1 MRRSSICK
9 VLVTLLVLG
18 SLSSIP
24 IEGSQLSNDINTTSA
39 VDGNNTTALGWV
51 SPFGGPLRDYIVD
64 SLVYENGTT
73 VSAGWFQGYLR
84 FPSSIDS
91 IAAIGGTGDFD
102 FFIVWIDGNGSV
114 NSALNG
120 GSTGFDSIDGI
131 ALMPNGDLIVAG
143 SYCLNSDDDQCQLG
157 LGDLMP
163 LQKTDDVDGGN
174 AFLARLDTNG
184 SWLWS
189 TQIQNSNELSVL
201 DMMVSNSNEIHLG
214 ILFQGILEFNG
225 SEIRG
230 GVLPNLLVATY
241 GENGQVL
248 SHRMAQADDG
258 IENRGALC
266 MDGMGQMYVAV
277 THRGSFHIEED
288 GLEFEGDGL
297 ESFGSTDISVASFSE
312 FGWNWAISAGGIG
325 AEKAWDCDGKITS
338 GIHVVGEFSGNASF
352 GSMFTSQ
359 SNNVDFFISEVS
371 PTGGWVDLSHGG
383 GSGIDRVTSV
393 IHSQQGSTYIA
404 GSSSAELT
412 LGEYILQD
420 LDGVNGNSYND
431 VFLAELL
438 VNDSWGWVVQAGG
451 DGNDEPTGLSLGI
464 DGSPLLSFIFSDT
477 FSAGLTSTSSEGG
490 YDIGVWLYQT
500 DFDNDGVLDGEDN
513 CPRISNADQ
522 TNLDNDLLGDVCDED
537 DDNDS
542 IIDEN
547 DDCPRGDA
555 NWFSEASTDHD
566 KDGCNDATEDY
577 DDDED
582 TVFDQNDLCPLGP
595 VGWISTLEEDAEG
608 DGCADIDTDNDGWV
622 DQMDNC
628 PDEANP
634 EQLDLDSDNIGDA
647 CDIDEDDDGVANPS
661 DNCPRDSTG
670 WTSTFINDHDQDGC
684 HDSLT
689 DFDDDEDGVGDAD
702 DSCPRGE
709 IRWATNTSI
718 ADYDG
723 DGCRDFNED
732 EDDDADGVPDS
743 IDNCKTGI
751 IGPAAPGQDLDADGC
766 VDSVEDLDDDGDGVL
781 DANDLCLRTTLGQ
794 QVGITGCS
802 QYQLDDDLDGI
813 PNAIDL
819 CQNTDAGKKVNLAG
833 CHIPSENSATDG
845 ASSKDGVSMSSVL
858 YFFAALLLGG
868 AVFVTLS
875 KNQSGTEASSQPPPR
890 PKEFPKIETDAMTN
904 SEEE

>member
-18 SLSSIP
+18 SLSSVP
-24 IEGSQLSNDINTTSA
+24 IDVESLSDEGNAPSI

-51 SPFGGPLRDYIVD
+51 SPFGGPLMDYLVD

-73 VSAGWFQGYLR
+73 VSAGWFQGNLR
-84 FPSSIDS
+84 FPGPVDPVG
-91 IAAIGGTGDFD
+91 AIGGSDDFD
-102 FFIVWIDGNGSV
+102 FFIAWIDENGSV
-114 NSALNG
+114 SSAING
-120 GSTGFDSIDGI
+120 GSTGIDTIDGI
-131 ALMPNGDLIVAG
+131 ALMKNNDLIVTG
-143 SYCLNSDDDQCQLG
+143 NYCSNSDDNQCQLG

-163 LQKTDDVDGGN
+163 LQKADEDDGGN
-174 AFLARLDTNG
+174 VFLARLDSNG
-184 SWLWS
+184 SWLWA

-201 DMMVSNSNEIHLG
+201 DMVVSTSNEIHLG
-214 ILFQGILEFNG
+214 VLYQGVLEFNG
-225 SEIRG
+225 SDVPG
-230 GVLPNLLVATY
+230 GDEPNLLVATY

-248 SHRMAQADDG
+248 SHRTAEADGG
-258 IENRGALC
+258 IANSGALC
-266 MDGMGQMYVAV
+266 IDGMGQMYLAV
-277 THRGSFHIEED
+277 TYSGSFHIEGYD
-288 GLEFEGDGL
+288 LDT
-297 ESFGSTDISVASFSE
+297 SGSTDIAVASFSE
-312 FGWNWAISAGGIG
+312 FGWNWAISAGGVG
-325 AEKAWDCDGKITS
+325 AEKAWDCDGKTTS
-338 GIHVVGEFSGNASF
+338 GIHVVGEYFGNASF

-359 SNNVDFFISEVS
+359 SDNVDFFISEVS
-371 PTGGWVDLSHGG
+371 PTGGWVDLNHGG
-383 GSGIDRVTSV
+383 GLGVDRVTSV
-393 IHSQQGSTYIA
+393 KHSQQGSTYIA

-464 DGSPLLSFIFSDT
+464 DGSPLLSFVFSDT
-477 FSAGLTSTSSEGG
+477 FGAGTTPTSSEGG
-490 YDIGVWLYQT
+490 YDVGVWLYQT

-513 CPRISNADQ
+513 CARISNADQ
-522 TNLDNDLLGDVCDED
+522 TNLDNDLQGDVCDED
-537 DDNDS
+537 DDNDG
-542 IIDEN
+542 IFDEN

-566 KDGCNDATEDY
+566 RDGCNDATEDY

-595 VGWISTLEEDAEG
+595 VGWISTLEEDAER

-628 PDEANP
+628 PDAENID
-634 EQLDLDSDNIGDA
+634 QLDLDVDAIGDI
-647 CDIDEDDDGVANPS
+647 CDLDEDGDGIAIPM
-661 DNCPRDSTG
+661 DNCPQDFPLWSST
-670 WTSTFINDHDQDGC
+670 TINDYDQDGC

-709 IRWATNTSI
+709 VRWASNTSTS
-718 ADYDG
+718 DHDG

-732 EDDDADGVPDS
+732 EDDDADGVPDA
-743 IDNCKTGI
+743 IDNCMTGL
-751 IGPAAPGQDLDADGC
+751 IGVAAPGQDLDEDGC
-766 VDSVEDLDDDGDGVL
+766 IDSVEDLDDDGDGVL
-781 DANDLCLRTTLGQ
+781 DAIDLCLRTTLGQ

-819 CQNTDAGKKVNLAG
+819 CQNTDAGKNVDLAG
-833 CHIPSENSATDG
+833 CRVVSENSVTDG
-845 ASSKDGVSMSSVL
+845 ASSKEGFGMSSIL
-858 YFFAALLLGG
+858 YFFAALLLCG
-868 AVFVTLS
+868 AVFVTLN

-890 PKEFPKIETDAMTN
+890 PKEFPKIKTDAMTN

>member
-1 MRRSSICK
+1 MRRSNICK
-9 VLVTLLVLG
+9 VLVALLVLG

-24 IEGSQLSNDINTTSA
+24 IDGRHLSDEINPPSA

-51 SPFGGPLRDYIVD
+51 SPFGGPLMDYLVD

-73 VSAGWFQGYLR
+73 VSAGWFQGNLR
-84 FPSSIDS
+84 FPNSADPIG
-91 IAAIGGTGDFD
+91 AIGGSDDFD
-102 FFIVWIDGNGSV
+102 FFIVWIDENGSV
-114 NSALNG
+114 NSAING
-120 GSTGFDSIDGI
+120 GSTGFDTIDGI
-131 ALMPNGDLIVAG
+131 ALMPNGDLVVAG
-143 SYCLNSDDDQCQLG
+143 NYCLNSDDGQCQLG

-163 LQKTDDVDGGN
+163 LQKTDDGDGGN
-174 AFLARLDTNG
+174 VFLARLDSNG
-184 SWLWS
+184 SWVWS
-189 TQIQNSNELSVL
+189 TQIQNPNELSVL
-201 DMMVSNSNEIHLG
+201 DVMVSTSNEIHFG
-214 ILFQGILEFNG
+214 VLFQGVLEFNG
-225 SEIRG
+225 SDIVG
-230 GVLPNLLVATY
+230 SDVPNLLIATY

-248 SHRMAQADDG
+248 SHRTAEADYG
-258 IENRGALC
+258 IENSGALC
-266 MDGMGQMYVAV
+266 MDGTGQMYVAV
-277 THRGSFHIEED
+277 THRGSFHIEGYD
-288 GLEFEGDGL
+288 LDA
-297 ESFGSTDISVASFSE
+297 FGSTDMSVASFSE
-312 FGWNWAISAGGIG
+312 FGWNWAISAGGVG
-325 AEKAWDCDGKITS
+325 AERAWDCDGKITS

-371 PTGGWVDLSHGG
+371 PTGGWVDLNHAG

-420 LDGVNGNSYND
+420 LDGVNDNSYND

-438 VNDSWGWVVQAGG
+438 TNGSWGWVVQAGG
-451 DGNDEPTGLSLGI
+451 DGNDEPTDLSLGI
-464 DGSPLLSFIFSDT
+464 DGSPLLSFVFSDT
-477 FSAGLTSTSSEGG
+477 FEAGLTSTSSEGS
-490 YDIGVWLYQT
+490 YDVGVWLYQT
-500 DFDNDGVLDGEDN
+500 DLDNDGVLDGEDN
-513 CPRISNADQ
+513 CARISNADQ
-522 TNLDNDLLGDVCDED
+522 TNLDNDLQGDVCDED
-537 DDNDS
+537 DDNDG

-566 KDGCNDATEDY
+566 RDGCKDATEDY

-608 DGCADIDTDNDGWV
+608 DGCADIDTDSDGWV

-628 PDEANP
+628 PNEANP
-634 EQLDLDSDNIGDA
+634 EQLDLDSDNIGNV
-647 CDIDEDDDGVANPS
+647 CDIDEDGDGVANPT
-661 DNCPRDSTG
+661 DNCLGDSTG
-670 WTSTFINDHDQDGC
+670 WTSTYINDHDQDGC

-709 IRWATNTSI
+709 VRWASNTSI
-718 ADYDG
+718 PDYDG

-732 EDDDADGVPDS
+732 EDDDDDGVPDT
-743 IDNCKTGI
+743 IDNCQTGI
-751 IGPAAPGQDLDADGC
+751 IGPAAPGQDLDGDGC
-766 VDSVEDLDDDGDGVL
+766 IDSVEDLDDDGDGVL
-781 DANDLCLRTTLGQ
+781 DTNDLCLRTTLGQ

-819 CQNTDAGKKVNLAG
+819 CQNTEAGKNVDLAG
-833 CHIPSENSATDG
+833 CHIASENSATDG
-845 ASSKDGVSMSSVL
+845 VSSKDGVSMSSIL
-858 YFFAALLLGG
+858 YFLAALLLSG
-868 AVFVTLS
+868 AVFVTLRT
-875 KNQSGTEASSQPPPR
+875 NQPKTESPSQPPPR
-890 PKEFPKIETDAMTN
+890 PKDFPEIENDISAST
-904 SEEE
+904 EEE